1 VSLARESSTCNP
13 TVALNRRIIWDR
25 MARGADLFVVCKNC
39 GSEVSPYV
47 TECPY
52 CGQRVRKRAPKIER
66 GGVKPVPEA
75 KAPKRSR
82 RSSRAR
88 FERPR
93 ISAPTSLATRP
104 MATISLV
111 GLIFL
116 TYLVYFAGA
125 FDAQDVVIAGK
136 LDGDY
141 WKLVTANFLHL
152 GGGGS
157 LVFAG
162 GAYQFATV
170 VAIGIFGTLLERRHG
185 PAVMLAI
192 ALVAGAGGM
201 LVATA
206 VESFPIAAGANGMAL
221 GLLAAWAVPD
231 LLAWRANRAYDGDL
245 IGTAVIA
252 AVLLAMSLA
261 VRPANIYA
269 ALAGGLIGLV
279 VGLPLARVRARA

>member
-1 VSLARESSTCNP
+1 
-13 TVALNRRIIWDR
+13 

-66 GGVKPVPEA
+66 GGPKPPPE
-75 KAPKRSR
+75 PKKPR
-82 RSSRAR
+82 RSGRATRPR

-93 ISAPTSLATRP
+93 IATSDALGTRP
-104 MATISLV
+104 VATITLV

-125 FDAQDVVIAGK
+125 FNAGDLVIAGK

-162 GAYQFATV
+162 GAYQFATA
-170 VAIGIFGTLLERRHG
+170 VAIGVFGTLLERRHG
-185 PAVMLAI
+185 PAVVLAI

-201 LVATA
+201 LVAA
-206 VESFPIAAGANGMAL
+206 AIESFPIAAGANGMAL

-231 LLAWRANRAYDGDL
+231 LLAWRGNREYDGDL
-245 IGTAVIA
+245 LGTGVIA

-261 VRPANIYA
+261 VEPANIYV
-269 ALAGGLIGLV
+269 ALAGGLIGLF
-279 VGLPLARVRARA
+279 VGFPLARVHART

>member
-1 VSLARESSTCNP
+1 
-13 TVALNRRIIWDR
+13 

-66 GGVKPVPEA
+66 GGPKPEPEP
-75 KAPKRSR
+75 KPKRRRQRSR
-82 RSSRAR
+82 GRVGPR

-93 ISAPTSLATRP
+93 LATSGALTARP
-104 MATISLV
+104 VATISLV
-111 GLIFL
+111 ALCFL
-116 TYLVYFAGA
+116 TYLVFFAGA
-125 FDAQDVVIAGK
+125 FDATDVVIDGK
-136 LDGDY
+136 IDGDW

-162 GAYQFATV
+162 GAYQFATT
-170 VAIGIFGTLLERRHG
+170 VAIGIYGTLLERRHG
-185 PAVMLAI
+185 WAVVLAI
-192 ALVAGAGGM
+192 ALVSGAGGM
-201 LVATA
+201 LVA
-206 VESFPIAAGANGMAL
+206 AAIEPHPLALGANGMAL

-231 LLAWRANRAYDGDL
+231 LMAWRTGREYDGDL
-245 IGTAVIA
+245 LGTAVIA

-261 VRPANIYA
+261 VETANIYT
-269 ALAGGLIGLV
+269 ALAGGLIGLAAGV
-279 VGLPLARVRARA
+279 PLARVRTRP

>member
-1 VSLARESSTCNP
+1 
-13 TVALNRRIIWDR
+13 

-66 GGVKPVPEA
+66 GGPKEPPE
-75 KAPKRSR
+75 PKRSR
-82 RSSRAR
+82 RSKRAGSRPR

-93 ISAPTSLATRP
+93 IATGSLANRP

-111 GLIFL
+111 ALCFL
-116 TYLVYFAGA
+116 TYLVFFAGA
-125 FDAQDVVIAGK
+125 FNVENAIIVGK
-136 LDGDY
+136 LDGDW
-141 WKLVTANFLHL
+141 WKLVSANFLHVGS
-152 GGGGS
+152 GGDM
-157 LVFAG
+157 VFAG
-162 GAYQFATV
+162 GAYQFATMV
-170 VAIGIFGTLLERRHG
+170 GIGIFGTLLERRHG
-185 PAVMLAI
+185 WAVVLAI

-201 LVATA
+201 LVAA
-206 VESFPIAAGANGMAL
+206 AIESFPIAGGANGMAL

-231 LLAWRANRAYDGDL
+231 LLAWRASREYDGDL
-245 IGTAVIA
+245 LGTGVIA

-261 VRPANIYA
+261 VDTANIYA

-279 VGLPLARVRARA
+279 VGVPLSRVRAHL

>member
-1 VSLARESSTCNP
+1 
-13 TVALNRRIIWDR
+13 

-66 GGVKPVPEA
+66 GGAKPEA
-75 KAPKRSR
+75 EPKKQRRAR
-82 RSSRAR
+82 RSARSR

-93 ISAPTSLATRP
+93 IASSGALAARP

-125 FDAQDVVIAGK
+125 FDATNVVIAGK

-185 PAVMLAI
+185 AGVVLAI

-201 LVATA
+201 LVAA
-206 VESFPIAAGANGMAL
+206 AIESFPIAAGANGMAL

-231 LLAWRANRAYDGDL
+231 LLAWRANREYEGDL
-245 IGTAVIA
+245 LGTGVIA

-261 VRPANIYA
+261 VEPANIYA
-269 ALAGGLIGLV
+269 GLAGGLIGLV
-279 VGLPLARVRARA
+279 VGFPLARVRTKI

>member
-1 VSLARESSTCNP
+1 
-13 TVALNRRIIWDR
+13 

-66 GGVKPVPEA
+66 GGPKAEP
-75 KAPKRSR
+75 APKRSR
-82 RSSRAR
+82 RRTRSASRGR
-88 FERPR
+88 FQRP
-93 ISAPTSLATRP
+93 SLATGSLAARP
-104 MATISLV
+104 VATISLV
-111 GLIFL
+111 AVIFL
-116 TYLVYFAGA
+116 TYLVFFAGA
-125 FDAQDVVIAGK
+125 FDATDVVIDGK
-136 LDGDY
+136 IDGDW

-170 VAIGIFGTLLERRHG
+170 VAIGIYGTLLERRHG
-185 PAVMLAI
+185 WAVVFAV

-201 LVATA
+201 LVA
-206 VESFPIAAGANGMAL
+206 AAIETHPLACGANGMAL

-231 LLAWRANRAYDGDL
+231 LLAWRAGREYDGDL
-245 IGTAVIA
+245 LGTAVIA

-261 VRPANIYA
+261 VETANIYA

-279 VGLPLARVRARA
+279 AGFPLARVRTRI

>member
-1 VSLARESSTCNP
+1 
-13 TVALNRRIIWDR
+13 

-66 GGVKPVPEA
+66 GGPKPAPE
-75 KAPKRSR
+75 PKKPRRRRTSGRS
-82 RSSRAR
+82 R
-88 FERPR
+88 FERPHLPA
-93 ISAPTSLATRP
+93 SGALGTRP
-104 MATISLV
+104 VATITLV

-125 FDAQDVVIAGK
+125 FDASDAVIAGK

-141 WKLVTANFLHL
+141 WKLVTANFLHV

-162 GAYQFATV
+162 GAYQFATT
-170 VAIGIFGTLLERRHG
+170 VAIGIYGTLLERRHG
-185 PAVMLAI
+185 PWVVLAV
-192 ALVAGAGGM
+192 ALVCGAGGM
-201 LVATA
+201 LVAAAIET
-206 VESFPIAAGANGMAL
+206 FPIAVGANGMAL

-231 LLAWRANRAYDGDL
+231 LLAWRGNREYDGDL
-245 IGTAVIA
+245 LGTGIIA

-261 VRPANIYA
+261 VETANIYC

-279 VGLPLARVRARA
+279 AGVPLARVRARF

>member
-1 VSLARESSTCNP
+1 
-13 TVALNRRIIWDR
+13 

-52 CGQRVRKRAPKIER
+52 CGQRVRKRAPKLER
-66 GGVKPVPEA
+66 GGPTAEPE
-75 KAPKRSR
+75 PKRPRRAR

-93 ISAPTSLATRP
+93 IASAGVLAARP
-104 MATISLV
+104 VATISLV

-125 FDAQDVVIAGK
+125 FDATNVVIAGK

-185 PAVMLAI
+185 AAVVLAI
-192 ALVAGAGGM
+192 ALVCGAGGM
-201 LVATA
+201 LVAA
-206 VESFPIAAGANGMAL
+206 AIESFPIAAGANGMAL

-231 LLAWRANRAYDGDL
+231 LLAWRGNREYDGDL
-245 IGTAVIA
+245 LGTGVIA

-261 VRPANIYA
+261 VEPANIYA
-269 ALAGGLIGLV
+269 GLAGGLIGFV
-279 VGLPLARVRARA
+279 VGFPLARVRTRI

>member
-1 VSLARESSTCNP
+1 
-13 TVALNRRIIWDR
+13 

-66 GGVKPVPEA
+66 GGATPAPEPKQA
-75 KAPKRSR
+75 KRAR
-82 RSSRAR
+82 RSPRAR

-93 ISAPTSLATRP
+93 IATSGALATRP
-104 MATISLV
+104 VATISLV

-125 FDAQDVVIAGK
+125 FDASDAVIAGK

-185 PAVMLAI
+185 AAVVLAV

-201 LVATA
+201 LVAA
-206 VESFPIAAGANGMAL
+206 AIESFPIAAGANGMAL

-231 LLAWRANRAYDGDL
+231 LLAWRGNREYDGDL
-245 IGTAVIA
+245 LGTAVIA

-261 VRPANIYA
+261 VEPANIYA
-269 ALAGGLIGLV
+269 GLAGGLIGLV
-279 VGLPLARVRARA
+279 VGFPLARVRTRT

>member
-1 VSLARESSTCNP
+1 
-13 TVALNRRIIWDR
+13 

-66 GGVKPVPEA
+66 GGAKPPPE
-75 KAPKRSR
+75 PKRSR
-82 RSSRAR
+82 RRRTSSRAR

-93 ISAPTSLATRP
+93 LATGSLTARP
-104 MATISLV
+104 VATIGLV

-125 FDAQDVVIAGK
+125 FDATDVVVVGK
-136 LDGDY
+136 LDGDW

-170 VAIGIFGTLLERRHG
+170 VAIGIYGTLLERRHG
-185 PAVMLAI
+185 WAVVLAI

-201 LVATA
+201 LVA
-206 VESFPIAAGANGMAL
+206 AAIDPNPLACGANGMAL

-231 LLAWRANRAYDGDL
+231 LLSWRANREYDGDL
-245 IGTAVIA
+245 LGTAVIA

-261 VRPANIYA
+261 VQTANIYA
-269 ALAGGLIGLV
+269 ALAGGVIGLI
-279 VGLPLARVRARA
+279 VGFPLARVRTHS